1 MRRFME
7 WLLTKVMNLHNLF
20 LQYHDQTS
28 CEQNKVFM
36 GIILHG
42 YSELSCQIVF
52 CQVICIWAFTD
63 IQCVLLIWT
72 SPTQEAV
79 LTVNHNFY
87 TYWIRTTVS
96 CLHYSVNHN
105 KWLCLFKQVVP
116 NVLRVE
122 GQRVSHSV
130 DGNPDNKWNEAVVVV
145 GDSDGNG
152 YDVEV
157 IYEEYLLKKGI
168 LEYVCPNQVI
178 KETEGS

>member
-1 MRRFME
+1 ME

-42 YSELSCQIVF
+42 YSELSCQIVL
-52 CQVICIWAFTD
+52 CQVICIWIFRD
-63 IQCVLLIWT
+63 IRCVLLIWT
-72 SPTQEAV
+72 WSTQEV
-79 LTVNHNFY
+79 VSTVNHKFF
-87 TYWIRTTVS
+87 IPAEPAQR
-96 CLHYSVNHN
+96 CLVCIIQVNHN
-105 KWLCLFKQVVP
+105 EGLCPFKQVVL

-122 GQRVSHSV
+122 GQRASHSV
-130 DGNPDNKWNEAVVVV
+130 DGDPDNKWNEAVFVV

-168 LEYVCPNQVI
+168 SE
-178 KETEGS
+178 